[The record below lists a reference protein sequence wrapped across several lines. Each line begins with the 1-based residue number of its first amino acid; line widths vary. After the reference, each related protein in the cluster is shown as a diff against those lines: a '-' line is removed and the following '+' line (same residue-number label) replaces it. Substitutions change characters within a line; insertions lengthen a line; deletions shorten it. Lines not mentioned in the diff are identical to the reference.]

1 MVLQIKKFKRRNIMK
16 KLNILSITILLA
28 FLISGCDF
36 TEGTNKMKV
45 ENIFADKQTV
55 ELVKYADDDDRVKA
69 SLKNNTDI
77 NARGKDNITPLIFS
91 YLSKDKKAFEVLL
104 KNGAN
109 PNLKAK
115 GDISVM
121 SLSARDEDIYYLKMA
136 LKYGGDA
143 NLQTYDSQ
151 SVLMVASS
159 TGNLENVKLLLKHK
173 ARINHQDKLGYTA
186 LIMATSEVHVEVVRY
201 LLKNGADK
209 TLNAGKSLTAYKTAQ
224 VIGHKDLMEIL
235 R

>member
-1 MVLQIKKFKRRNIMK
+1 MYIYFSKIVFEIVWLKMK
-16 KLNILSITILLA
+16 KLNRISITILLA

-121 SLSARDEDIYYLKMA
+121 SLSTQDEDIYYLKMA
-136 LKYGGDA
+136 LRYGGDA
-143 NLQTYDSQ
+143 NLLYDKNPIIFLSIPDR
-151 SVLMVASS
+151 MW
-159 TGNLENVKLLLKHK
+159 EHMKLLFKK
-173 ARINHQDKLGYTA
+173 RCKY
-186 LIMATSEVHVEVVRY
+186 
-201 LLKNGADK
+201 
-209 TLNAGKSLTAYKTAQ
+209 
-224 VIGHKDLMEIL
+224 
-235 R
+235 